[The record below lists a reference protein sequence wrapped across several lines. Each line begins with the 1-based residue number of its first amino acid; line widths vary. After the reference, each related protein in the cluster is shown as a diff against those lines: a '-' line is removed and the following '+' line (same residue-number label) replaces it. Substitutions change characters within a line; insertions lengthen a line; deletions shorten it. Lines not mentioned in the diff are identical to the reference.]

1 MTGTIPA
8 PALSSGAPPWKGGG
22 GGSKLSDGM
31 WYRVGE
37 SAERTLDT
45 EHGAV
50 QSLSRGEDLSHLLLV
65 PARAADGPARSV
77 SRATRRPLLGSRCS
91 ATPGPL
97 CRLCRR
103 PATVDA
109 LPSENASLR
118 RASIHVSGALV
129 GDHQGLFHDGAML
142 RGRYRPVPEGP
153 RDIRQGCHRHR
164 RPGGRLLISSCISPD
179 GPRTGRHLSPER
191 VMMRQGRQA
200 HNRAVRPKEKPR
212 ECANTPGP

>member
-1 MTGTIPA
+1 MVGTIQAPCSVVRRSPRRGAGGGETFPSLCRLRAGRSAKRTLDRPSTGATMRLAGMMDMFPCSVVPAEPGTRPRAVSVKGDRTA
-8 PALSSGAPPWKGGG
+8 PARILQPVAPPGHPPEGGG
-22 GGSKLSDGM
+22 GG
-31 WYRVGE
+31 
-37 SAERTLDT
+37 
-45 EHGAV
+45 
-50 QSLSRGEDLSHLLLV
+50 
-65 PARAADGPARSV
+65 RSV
-77 SRATRRPLLGSRCS
+77 
-91 ATPGPL
+91 GPSS
-97 CRLCRR
+97 
-103 PATVDA
+103 
-109 LPSENASLR
+109 PSQ
-118 RASIHVSGALV
+118 SIFHAGALV

-164 RPGGRLLISSCISPD
+164 RPGGPPLISSCISPD